1 MSNIKAIQDL
11 INGYAS
17 SEDSSFLIPNVTEDF
32 LAIRPS
38 GNPISAK
45 GLVGMFD
52 SKDLV
57 AEPSELIKIH
67 KIEIYDVIAY
77 AVFTLNETF
86 SYKGNQNEDLST
98 YTCIFK
104 NVENTWK
111 YSWMQRSQG
120 TTDMNTWE

>member
-1 MSNIKAIQDL
+1 MSSTQAIENL
-11 INGYAS
+11 INGYAT
-17 SEDSSFLIPNVTEDF
+17 SEDSSFLIPNATEDF
-32 LAIRPS
+32 LAVRPS
-38 GNPISAK
+38 GNPISAQ

-57 AEPSELIKIH
+57 AESSELIKTH
-67 KIEIYDVIAY
+67 KIEIYDLMAY
-77 AVFTLNETF
+77 AVFTLNEKF

-104 NVENTWK
+104 NVESTWK

-120 TTDMNTWE
+120 ATDMKTWE